1 MNRACIGVKML
12 FAAKH
17 YRRLRPMMRF
27 AFSAVILLVGACAS
41 VDTRPPEQA
50 VSERSVER
58 AELLMRG
65 EFEAAYA
72 YTTPGYRSL
81 ESVNDYAGRWLGAS
95 MWEEASVAK
104 VSCNGEPAERCQV
117 ALRILL
123 QMPQA
128 GLIPTHF
135 QETWVLSK
143 GKWYLFQDVGL

>member
-1 MNRACIGVKML
+1 MIRACIGVKML
-12 FAAKH
+12 FVATH
-17 YRRLRPMMRF
+17 YRRLGRMMR
-27 AFSAVILLVGACAS
+27 AASPVLISLIGACAS

-65 EFEAAYA
+65 DYESAYA

-81 ESVNDYAGRWLGAS
+81 ESVDDYAGRWLGAS

-104 VSCNGEPAERCQV
+104 VACDGEPVERCQV
-117 ALRILL
+117 ALKILL

-128 GLIPTHF
+128 GLITTHL